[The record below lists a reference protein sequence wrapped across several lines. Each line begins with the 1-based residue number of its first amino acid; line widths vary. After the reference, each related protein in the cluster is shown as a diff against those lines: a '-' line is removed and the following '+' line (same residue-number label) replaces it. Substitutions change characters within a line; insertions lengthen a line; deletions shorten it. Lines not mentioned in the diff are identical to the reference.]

1 MILDRL
7 KSISTPALI
16 IASLVFVIVVAGGVS
31 QCSREEKEQAGY
43 QAQQTQQSSQAIAD
57 AAKNAIQTMENR
69 EATEQN
75 IAAAVEQAKGGIE
88 DAQSVEAINQVVTA
102 SLCKREAYRADPA
115 CLRGQQ

>member
-1 MILDRL
+1 MIGAWL
-7 KSISTPALI
+7 KSISTPAWIIAGLVVLI
-16 IASLVFVIVVAGGVS
+16 ILGASLS
-31 QCSREEKEQAGY
+31 QCGREEKEQAGY

-102 SLCKREAYRADPA
+102 ALCKREAYRADPA
-115 CLRGQQ
+115 CQRGQQ